1 MVDRYPAR
9 VLGPLAS
16 YVAGFRAE
24 LVVLGYTPRVAQDSA
39 YVLAHL
45 SRWLESEGI
54 AAAELTSQQV
64 VRFAGA
70 RREGGYRRW
79 VTVRSL
85 RRQLGYLRETGVI
98 PQEEHREIGCPVER
112 ALQACRLCL
121 HRERWLA
128 ERTARQRA
136 DVARRFLR
144 AQVKEGE
151 LRLDRLGPA
160 AVIGFIVDE
169 SRRYAT
175 ASMKVTT
182 TVRSLLRYLFVT
194 GVIDRDL
201 AEAVPSVASWRM
213 SGLPAGADTGT
224 VTLLLASCD
233 QATGVGCRD
242 FAVLMLMARLGL
254 RAHEVAALCLDD
266 VDWRAGELVIHGKGG
281 RVDRLPLPADAG
293 AALAGYLRQSRRPSV
308 RREVFLR
315 SCGPGAPMSRQS
327 AVMVTRCA
335 SRRAGIPPIGAH
347 QLRHRAASRVLAQ
360 GGSLA
365 GVAQLLR
372 HHGGET
378 AAIYAKADRAA
389 LLIVT
394 HNIEEAVILA
404 ERIFVLGA
412 NSGRIRAEIQCA
424 FPRPATG
431 TARASRHWSTRFTGS

>member
-9 VLGPLAS
+9 VPGPLAS

-24 LVVLGYTPRVAQDSA
+24 LVVLGYAPRVAQDNA

-54 AAAELTSQQV
+54 AAAELTSCQV

-79 VTVRSL
+79 VTVRSM
-85 RRQLGYLRETGVI
+85 RRQLGYLREIGVI
-98 PQEEHREIGCPVER
+98 PQEEQQETGCPVER
-112 ALQACRLCL
+112 ALQAYRLYL
-121 HRERWLA
+121 HRERRLA
-128 ERTARQRA
+128 ERTAGQRV
-136 DVARRFLR
+136 DVARKFLR
-144 AQVKEGE
+144 AQVREGE
-151 LRLDRLGPA
+151 LRLDRLEPG
-160 AVIGFIVDE
+160 AVTGFIVDE

-182 TVRSLLRYLFVT
+182 TAVRSLLRYLFVT

-213 SGLPAGADTGT
+213 SSLPAGADSGT
-224 VTLLLASCD
+224 VAVLLASCD
-233 QATGVGCRD
+233 QATSVGCRD

-254 RAHEVAALCLDD
+254 RAHEVAALRLDD

-281 RVDRLPLPADAG
+281 RVDRLPLPADVG
-293 AALAGYLRQSRRPSV
+293 AALARYLRQGRRPSA

-315 SCGPGAPMSRQS
+315 SCGPDAPMSRQS

-335 SRRAGIPPIGAH
+335 SRRAGIPAVGAH
-347 QLRHRAASRVLAQ
+347 QLRHRAASQVLAQ

-365 GVAQLLR
+365 EVAQLLR
-372 HHGGET
+372 HHGEET
-378 AAIYAKADRAA
+378 TAIYAKVDRAA
-389 LLIVT
+389 LT
-394 HNIEEAVILA
+394 AV
-404 ERIFVLGA
+404 V
-412 NSGRIRAEIQCA
+412 
-424 FPRPATG
+424 RPWPGTG
-431 TARASRHWSTRFTGS
+431 QR

>member
-1 MVDRYPAR
+1 MTGRVSYQEPPQPALLFDLDGTLIDSVYQNVIAWRHAAR
-9 VLGPLAS
+9 VPGPLAS

-24 LVVLGYTPRVAQDSA
+24 LVVPGYTPRVAQDSA

-54 AAAELTSQQV
+54 AAAGLTSQQV

-85 RRQLGYLRETGVI
+85 RRQLGYRRETGVI

-121 HRERWLA
+121 HRERRLA

-182 TVRSLLRYLFVT
+182 AAVRSLLRYLFVT

-201 AEAVPSVASWRM
+201 AEAVPSVASWRC
-213 SGLPAGADTGT
+213 SCARVVPARRCHASRPSWSPAAHPAAPASPPAGA
-224 VTLLLASCD
+224 
-233 QATGVGCRD
+233 
-242 FAVLMLMARLGL
+242 
-254 RAHEVAALCLDD
+254 H
-266 VDWRAGELVIHGKGG
+266 K
-281 RVDRLPLPADAG
+281 
-293 AALAGYLRQSRRPSV
+293 
-308 RREVFLR
+308 
-315 SCGPGAPMSRQS
+315 
-327 AVMVTRCA
+327 
-335 SRRAGIPPIGAH
+335 
-347 QLRHRAASRVLAQ
+347 LRHRAASRVLAQ

-365 GVAQLLR
+365 GVTQLLR

-412 NSGRIRAEIQCA
+412 NPGRIRAEIQCA
-424 FPRPATG
+424 FPRPRDRHGESFEALVDEIYGFHDRTRRPAAG
-431 TARASRHWSTRFTGS
+431 TRLDGGLPQGGVAHRHPAPVSHRRRHGRLARDCRGARRA